1 MSMFNFNRT
10 TSTASEST
18 ETTEKKEYDNTNR
31 GCLWPNKYK
40 FTPKAPDFTG
50 YVNID
55 GTEMRVACW
64 VNMDDSGNVTRLTI
78 QKDNGNPN
86 KKK

>member
-40 FTPKAPDFTG
+40 FSAKAPDLTG
-50 YVNID
+50 FINID
-55 GTEMRVACW
+55 G
-64 VNMDDSGNVTRLTI
+64 
-78 QKDNGNPN
+78 KDVQLAVWQYQDKNGKPYLSMSVD
-86 KKK
+86 KGRPSK